1 MTYIA
6 PEEWKRLRY
15 RSEEEWRAAVE
26 AKAREIWDAREQ
38 AMWGDD
44 PKWKN
49 YKQSWE
55 RGSDLARDKCLL
67 KAQRELGQ

>member
-1 MTYIA
+1 MTYRA

-15 RSEEEWRAAVE
+15 HSEAEWRAAVE

-44 PKWKN
+44 PKWKS
-49 YKQSWE
+49 YRQPWE
-55 RGSDLARDKCLL
+55 RGTDLARDKCLIQ
-67 KAQRELGQ
+67 AQRELGQ

>member
-1 MTYIA
+1 MTYRA

-15 RSEEEWRAAVE
+15 RSEDEWRAAVE
-26 AKAREIWDAREQ
+26 AKAREIWDAREE

-49 YKQSWE
+49 YRQPWE
-55 RGSDLARDKCLL
+55 RGTDLARSKCLVQ
-67 KAQRELGQ
+67 AERELGQ